1 MRLVEPVRV
10 EAEPRLERRPRWPM
24 GEVTDD
30 EEVVP
35 VVVGADETAEVVVV
49 VVAAL
54 VAEGLESSYRLPKEP
69 LRGGNWRNVIDKAK
83 RAAT

>member
-1 MRLVEPVRV
+1 
-10 EAEPRLERRPRWPM
+10 M

-49 VVAAL
+49 VL

-83 RAAT
+83 RAAS

>member
-1 MRLVEPVRV
+1 
-10 EAEPRLERRPRWPM
+10 M

-83 RAAT
+83 RAAS